1 MTAVP
6 SNCLNLSKF
15 FTAVP
20 VLSIF
25 RITFFKVDS
34 FLNSRQFSM
43 PDLNYASSF
52 ITVIKETNKECKI
65 AVSNFTLL
73 VSMGLLS

>member
-20 VLSIF
+20 ALSIY
-25 RITFFKVDS
+25 RIIFFKVDS
-34 FLNSRQFSM
+34 FPSSSLFSM
-43 PDLNYASSF
+43 PYLNYASSF

>member
-25 RITFFKVDS
+25 RIIFFKVDS

-52 ITVIKETNKECKI
+52 ITVIKEKNKECKI